1 MWKMNTADVKQEIE
15 ETLWNY
21 IRDNYLPRN
30 AEAKLGGNE
39 NLFDNGILDSAGLI
53 AFVVYLEKKFGMS
66 IPDEDLLP
74 ENFSSLES
82 ITSYILR
89 KKGSASM

>member
-1 MWKMNTADVKQEIE
+1 MNAAGLKQEIE
-15 ETLWNY
+15 ATLWIY

-30 AEAKLGGNE
+30 TEAKLDDDE
-39 NLFDNGILDSAGLI
+39 NLFNSGILDSAGLI
-53 AFVVYLEKKFGMS
+53 AFIVYLEKKFGMA

-82 ITSYILR
+82 ITCYILK